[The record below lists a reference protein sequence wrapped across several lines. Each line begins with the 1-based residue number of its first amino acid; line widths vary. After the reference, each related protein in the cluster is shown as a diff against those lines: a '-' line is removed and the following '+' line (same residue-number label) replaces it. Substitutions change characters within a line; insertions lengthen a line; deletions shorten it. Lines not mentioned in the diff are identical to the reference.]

1 MMIISIEIFF
11 IRLYFFP
18 IFNFFFVVLFS
29 KHFLLFLKISS
40 FIFFYI
46 PAIEYNIYQFHIY
59 TRRETREREKE
70 MMEEEKP
77 GPRPE
82 KRHNPKSYKANR
94 KNAHIMSAR
103 SSFSQRGMNTQL

>member
-1 MMIISIEIFF
+1 MIISIEIFF

-40 FIFFYI
+40 FIFFTS
-46 PAIEYNIYQFHIY
+46 PQLNIIFTNFIFIQGE
-59 TRRETREREKE
+59 RLEREKE

-82 KRHNPKSYKANR
+82 KRHNPKR
-94 KNAHIMSAR
+94 V
-103 SSFSQRGMNTQL
+103 